1 MNSIRQSRWLIHL
14 APLLLIGCLESDA
27 KRAGGRDIASYTNAA
42 PAADASAEF
51 LPPSDEVAVAGEAA
65 AAELSLDRKIVYTAS
80 VEIVIED
87 FDALEGNLK
96 KLIDQYKG
104 HISNST
110 THIAHRDR
118 REGRWTIR
126 VPVENFDAFLEGAK
140 KLGELR
146 SSGIDSQDRTEEY
159 YDVQAALKNK
169 RRTLERF
176 EKLADRNESDLKHI
190 RDVEKDIERV
200 QGEID
205 RLTGRI
211 KLLND
216 LTSLTT
222 VTLNAVE
229 IKDYVPPEAP
239 TLGTEISRSFSNSV
253 SSLAFAGREVIIF
266 TIAAAPWLPVLLIMV
281 VILRYLVR
289 FVWRRLRRNSS

>member
-14 APLLLIGCLESDA
+14 APLLLIGCSDA
-27 KRAGGRDIASYTNAA
+27 KLAGGRDTAGYAESVPT
-42 PAADASAEF
+42 ADASAEF
-51 LPPSDEVAVAGEAA
+51 LTGSDEVAVAEEAA

-87 FDALEGNLK
+87 FDVLEGDLK

-104 HISNST
+104 HISNSN
-110 THIAHRDR
+110 THVAHRDR

-126 VPVENFDAFLEGAK
+126 VPVENFDAFLEDAK

-266 TIAAAPWLPVLLIMV
+266 TIAAAPWLPVLLIVV
-281 VILRYLVR
+281 VILRYLIR
-289 FVWRRLRRNSS
+289 FVWRRLRRNSN